1 MQCFCFVFIFVAQ
14 LLYKKQKCEHERN
27 YSVQQVSLS
36 FQYKRPKCHVSACF
50 SQCSLEDS
58 LLVMSVLALSQLLLF
73 KVLSGNVKGTVDDR
87 HCPRGQFGKIAHPLL
102 SFCSESHTL
111 KHFLHLILF

>member
-14 LLYKKQKCEHERN
+14 LLYKQQKCERVRD

-58 LLVMSVLALSQLLLF
+58 LPVCACIIIIASFQSAKQKCAHANSPTD
-73 KVLSGNVKGTVDDR
+73 TVNDR
-87 HCPRGQFGKIAHPLL
+87 HRGERKCPSL
-102 SFCSESHTL
+102 
-111 KHFLHLILF
+111 